1 MAIKKY
7 APTGNHNQVHKLLFT
22 FMHEKKKSQLIVY
35 HSGNV
40 TGRAAM
46 EIDFKYLL
54 IDTEDSINK
63 KYVIV
68 NDHERFSYKTLE
80 GLLFFD
86 SDGEKVYI
94 TCDQLDHFLIGIEI
108 VGYSERGRET

>member
-1 MAIKKY
+1 MAIKRY
-7 APTGNHNQVHKLLFT
+7 APTGSHNQVHKLLFT
-22 FMHEKKKSQLIVY
+22 FIHENKKAQMIVY

-54 IDTEDSINK
+54 INTEDSINQ
-63 KYVIV
+63 KYAVV
-68 NDHERFSYKTLE
+68 NENEQFRYKTLE

-86 SDGEKVYI
+86 SDSEKVYI

-108 VGYSERGRET
+108 VGYSERGREI